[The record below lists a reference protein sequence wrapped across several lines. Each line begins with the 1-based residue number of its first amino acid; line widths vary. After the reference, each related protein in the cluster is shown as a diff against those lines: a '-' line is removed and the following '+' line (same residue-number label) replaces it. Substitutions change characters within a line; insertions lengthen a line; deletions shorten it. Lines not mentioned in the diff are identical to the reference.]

1 MVGIHN
7 VSRVVVELY
16 ILTYDVEFDLWFQ
29 HISVVR
35 FERHLTQ
42 LLLTVQIDFYLTV
55 YNFL

>member
-7 VSRVVVELY
+7 VSSVVVELY
-16 ILTYDVEFDLWFQ
+16 ILTYNVKLDLWFQ
-29 HISVVR
+29 HISVIR

-55 YNFL
+55 YDFL